1 MFLNLGQGLSVR
13 GHIVQERLAIPPRS
27 PVEETFEGPRH
38 LNLIIILEGLVELL
52 QDGLKSLF
60 IFGSSVHH
68 VLDLPPCCP
77 GQARHQVDAGLFAL
91 LLYVQLLLV

>member
-1 MFLNLGQGLSVR
+1 MFLNLGQGLPVSS
-13 GHIVQERLAIPPRS
+13 HIVQERLPVSPRS
-27 PVEETFEGPRH
+27 PVEETFEGSRH

-52 QDGLKSLF
+52 QDGLKPLV
-60 IFGSSVHH
+60 IFGSSIHH

-77 GQARHQVDAGLFAL
+77 CQARHQVDAVLFAL